1 MKSEALSIDTIF
13 ATSILF
19 FACAEQVEAVPELM
33 ASARHLLMDQPLM
46 RKVQA
51 LVAYLTFDDFLNLCQ
66 STLREDQ
73 KLSLLLNLHDYYA
86 GTHRLSNVGS
96 IILER
101 FTESLGHSVSDL
113 DEHLAV
119 LQVKQRIWQL

>member
-1 MKSEALSIDTIF
+1 LKSEAISIDTIF
-13 ATSILF
+13 ATAILF
-19 FACAEQVEAVPELM
+19 FACAEHVEAVPELM
-33 ASARHLLMDQPLM
+33 ASVRHLLMDESLI

-86 GTHRLSNVGS
+86 HTDKLFAVGS
-96 IILER
+96 FILER
-101 FTESLGHSVSDL
+101 FTESLGNSVSDL
-113 DEHLAV
+113 GDHLAV
-119 LQVKQRIWQL
+119 LQVKQRIWQA

>member
-1 MKSEALSIDTIF
+1 MKSEAISIDTIF
-13 ATSILF
+13 ATAILF
-19 FACAEQVEAVPELM
+19 VACAEHVEAVPELM
-33 ASARHLLMDQPLM
+33 ASVRHLLMDESLI

-86 GTHRLSNVGS
+86 NTDKLSAVGS
-96 IILER
+96 FILER
-101 FTESLGHSVSDL
+101 FTKSLGNSVTDL
-113 DEHLAV
+113 DDHLAV
-119 LQVKQRIWQL
+119 LQVKQRIWQA